1 LSIEDNQGGLTHV
14 MIVDNEEG
22 ITSPLK
28 KGLEKYGFEVTTF
41 NDPVIAPS
49 HFRETIYYDM
59 ILLDIKMA
67 KMDGL
72 QLYQLLQRINSKV
85 KIYFMIAFE
94 VYYDALKE
102 LFPDSFILTYALLK
116 SRFPSGICRK
126 NKQGDGWQIVP
137 ADV

>member
-1 LSIEDNQGGLTHV
+1 

-28 KGLEKYGFEVTTF
+28 KGLEKYRFEVTTF
-41 NDPVIAPS
+41 NDPVIALS

-59 ILLDIKMA
+59 ILLDIKMP
-67 KMDGL
+67 KMDGF
-72 QLYQLLQRINSKV
+72 QLYQALQRINSKV

-94 VYYDALKE
+94 IYYDALKE

-116 SRFPSGICRK
+116 SRFPSGICIK
-126 NKQGDGWQIVP
+126 NKQRNGWQIVP
-137 ADV
+137 ADL